1 MLQKIKKK
9 TAQSTLEYAVLGVI
23 IIGALI
29 AMKTYLG
36 QSIQGK
42 MKDSSDSISAEQFN
56 PDTTIYN
63 KTTFTSGKT
72 FDVLHDGMTTST
84 IVGEEITNV
93 DVNSYTPGKS
103 TIETPVGFET
113 P

>member
-29 AMKTYLG
+29 AMRTYLR

-42 MKDSSDSISAEQFN
+42 MKDSGDSVSAEKFD

-63 KTTFTSGKT
+63 KRTQTSGGT
-72 FDVLHDGMTTST
+72 TDTLANGATTSNIT
-84 IVGEEITNV
+84 TAEITNV
-93 DVNSYTPGKS
+93 DVNSHTPAQVA
-103 TIETPVGFET
+103 P
-113 P
+113 